1 MSSTGLIDVNAN
13 YINSDII
20 DVNEKLTVNN
30 IDIIDLINNNFND
43 LSGNIQDLSE
53 NVINKINDLSLN
65 LINKITDLSQNLY
78 DLDNTVIDLS
88 ENLYDLSENVA
99 DVKSKNDA
107 QALTIFGHGAQISA
121 NSNAI
126 GAAATVLGTTVTATG
141 ANTAAI
147 ATIVLQLGIPSVA
160 GVTPSTGLYAALDSK
175 TSRSLFGSGN
185 VAIYGLGPLEYINLV
200 YNNDHFE
207 DIKLIS
213 NHELNLKE
221 PYKSLPS
228 VVDTINNNK
237 QDKLTFIT
245 PLNKD
250 ISNNISIDLSGYV
263 LKTKFDLSFN
273 DISNN
278 KQNYFTCISPLIKN
292 DTSNNITIDLSGYVL
307 NMGLIQLIATA
318 CPPSLNIFF

>member
-65 LINKITDLSQNLY
+65 LINKINDLSQNIY

-126 GAAATVLGTTVTATG
+126 GAAATLLGTTAATTT
-141 ANTAAI
+141 ANTGAI
-147 ATIVLQLGIPSVA
+147 ATIFSTLGIPSVA
-160 GVTPSTGLYAALDSK
+160 GITPSTGIYALIDSK
-175 TSRSLFGSGN
+175 TDRSLFGSGN
-185 VAIYGLGPLEYINLV
+185 IAICGIGAFEYMNLV
-200 YNNDHFE
+200 YYNDHFE
-207 DIKLIS
+207 DVKLIS
-213 NHELNLKE
+213 NNSLNLKE

-228 VVDTINNNK
+228 VVNTK
-237 QDKLTFIT
+237 QDILTFQS

-250 ISNNISIDLSGYV
+250 VSNNV
-263 LKTKFDLSFN
+263 
-273 DISNN
+273 
-278 KQNYFTCISPLIKN
+278 
-292 DTSNNITIDLSGYVL
+292 TIDLSSYVL
-307 NMGLIQLIATA
+307 NTKFDYHLMILVII
-318 CPPSLNIFF
+318 NKIN